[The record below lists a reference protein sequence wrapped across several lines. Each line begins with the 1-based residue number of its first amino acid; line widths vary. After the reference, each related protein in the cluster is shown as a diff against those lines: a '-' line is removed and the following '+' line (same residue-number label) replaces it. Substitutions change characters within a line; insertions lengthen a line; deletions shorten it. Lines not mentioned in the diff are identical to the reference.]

1 MSPGSLD
8 VVWGVKKNVRRR
20 SQDRVP
26 AGPNQIKKLE
36 NPCQDTSDAEPRP
49 VAKAKLY
56 ATFRP
61 RWPSGQFCCGFCTGE
76 FEAVCFNQL
85 FWEKAV
91 NHRRV
96 PRELVGFCPPE
107 AIWLLLWCGFFGE

>member
-1 MSPGSLD
+1 MSPRSLD
-8 VVWGVKKNVRRR
+8 IVWGVKKNVRRR

-91 NHRRV
+91 NHRLRAATV
-96 PRELVGFCPPE
+96 SHTCAV
-107 AIWLLLWCGFFGE
+107 